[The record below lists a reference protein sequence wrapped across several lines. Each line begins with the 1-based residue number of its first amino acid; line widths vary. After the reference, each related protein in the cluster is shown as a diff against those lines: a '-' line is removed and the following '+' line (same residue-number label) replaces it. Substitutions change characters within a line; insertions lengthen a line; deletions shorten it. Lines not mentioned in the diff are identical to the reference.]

1 MDFITLFLT
10 GVFFAGVIRFIWEE
24 IDRRNGNN
32 NHFHFI

>member
-10 GVFFAGVIRFIWEE
+10 GVFFAGVILFIWEE

-32 NHFHFI
+32 NQIQLI